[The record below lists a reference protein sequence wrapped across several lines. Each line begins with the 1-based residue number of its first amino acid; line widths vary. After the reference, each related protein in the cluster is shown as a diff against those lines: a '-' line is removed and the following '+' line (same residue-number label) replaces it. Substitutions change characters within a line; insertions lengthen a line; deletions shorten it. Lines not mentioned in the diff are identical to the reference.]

1 MRERILNVVTCH
13 ELPVARSSPH
23 AVHSWPV
30 SPHRSLNRFSR
41 QILSLMLTNLQVG
54 LSSISGP
61 AIPRFK
67 WRPPPTGG
75 WLYDESTSLGAPP
88 NAYQVQALAHAFSL
102 ALRQEQLRNERY
114 TCFWR
119 VRLDGMVTGQLS
131 ASACQA
137 NMAAAHAHQREGGTS
152 VLTDFM

>member
-30 SPHRSLNRFSR
+30 RILRSFK
-41 QILSLMLTNLQVG
+41 QIQSLTRTNVQVG

-119 VRLDGMVTGQLS
+119 LRLDGMVTGQLS
-131 ASACQA
+131 DNACQA
-137 NMAAAHAHQREGGTS
+137 NMAVAHAHQREGGTS